1 MDQVPSQQD
10 QESAPSPQ
18 EQAQPEIIPEQ
29 PTQLE
34 QPSAH
39 VPQLTE
45 STVLSLT
52 PGQVVVSGAVL
63 IPAGLWW
70 RVGAFL
76 IDAVVLGVLHQVLLY
91 MIGHNTPDF
100 EQLMG
105 LMDRIFAEFVAT
117 GTMSAGLENEINVIL
132 APLQFAGWLNVA
144 TCAAYFTVF
153 HGMLGA
159 SLGKLCLGLTVLRK
173 NGTPLGYGWA
183 FLRYLSYF
191 IVAKLLYTAWLIP
204 FNTERRTLYDMIL
217 GTNVFRS
224 APQENTK

>member
-1 MDQVPSQQD
+1 MDQAPSQQD
-10 QESAPSPQ
+10 QDSAPPQ
-18 EQAQPEIIPEQ
+18 EQARPENAPEQ
-29 PTQLE
+29 PPQFG
-34 QPSAH
+34 QPGTH
-39 VPQLTE
+39 VPQPAKGTA
-45 STVLSLT
+45 SSPA
-52 PGQVVVSGAVL
+52 PGQVVVSGSML

-76 IDAVVLGVLHQVLLY
+76 IDAIVLGVLHQVLLFL
-91 MIGHNTPDF
+91 IGHNAPDF

-117 GTMSAGLENEINVIL
+117 GTMSAGLENEINVML

-183 FLRYLSYF
+183 LLRYAGYL

-224 APQENTK
+224 VPQENAQ